1 VDASNWGPFDL
12 TGKAALVTGA
22 ARGIGLGCALRLR
35 AAGAHVLLAD
45 VDGDGATDA
54 RLRMLAAPGVGDVGA
69 HELDVIDPGAADV
82 AVAACVDAFGGI
94 DVLVNNA
101 GIYPPAGIGEITHDH
116 IRQILAVNVEGLILM
131 TQAAAMQMR
140 TQGRGGA
147 VINLASVGAIR
158 GVHPGTLTYG
168 ASKGAVISFTR
179 RAAGAL
185 GGDGIRVNAI
195 APGAI
200 DTSGDGGLGG
210 GTDRVA
216 ALQSP
221 ARDLGIPLGR
231 IGTPDDIATVA
242 VFLASD
248 AARYVSGE
256 TIVVDGGVLVA

>member
-94 DVLVNNA
+94 EVLVNNA

-158 GVHPGTLTYG
+158 GVHPGTPT
-168 ASKGAVISFTR
+168 
-179 RAAGAL
+179 
-185 GGDGIRVNAI
+185 
-195 APGAI
+195 
-200 DTSGDGGLGG
+200 
-210 GTDRVA
+210 
-216 ALQSP
+216 
-221 ARDLGIPLGR
+221 ARLWERLSA
-231 IGTPDDIATVA
+231 TPDAPPAPAVAT
-242 VFLASD
+242 
-248 AARYVSGE
+248 
-256 TIVVDGGVLVA
+256 